1 MIDAITQPFIEFS
14 FMRRALVGCL
24 ALSLGAPPIGVFLML
39 RRMSLMG
46 DAMSHAI
53 LPGAAIGYLLAG
65 LSLFAMSLGGFA
77 AGLAVALS
85 AGLIA
90 RSTVLREDA
99 SLAAFYL
106 VSLALGV
113 LIVSVRGSNIDLLHV
128 LFGTVLALDDQA
140 LLLVASISTLS
151 LLVLA
156 VIYRPLVLECFD
168 LQFLRSTSDFSSP
181 TYFNFLV
188 LVVLNLVSGFQALG
202 TLMAVGIMLLPAVT
216 ARFWADDVSG
226 LILVAILVAFA
237 ASLTGLL
244 LSYYANVPT
253 GPAIILLAGVFC
265 PNGDAHVYEPTPAD
279 AKNLAAAQILFTN
292 GLGFEGWMDRLEKSS
307 GFKGTV
313 VVASTGVKPRT
324 MVEDAKTITDPP
336 CLAEPRQRQTLR
348 HQYPRRADRRRSGR
362 QVVLRSEYSQ
372 ISRRNRQGRIRREGG
387 ARRAPARSAQDHHE
401 PRRLRLFRC
410 GLRAR
415 DHRP

>member
-1 MIDAITQPFIEFS
+1 MIDAVTQPFIEFA

-77 AGLAVALS
+77 AGLAVALA
-85 AGLIA
+85 AGLVA
-90 RSTVLREDA
+90 RSTILREDA

-113 LIVSVRGSNIDLLHV
+113 LIVSVRGSNVDLLHV
-128 LFGTVLALDDQA
+128 LFGTVLALDDAA
-140 LLLVASISTLS
+140 LYLVASITTVS
-151 LLVLA
+151 LAVLA

-168 LQFLRSTSDFSSP
+168 PHFLRSASALSSP
-181 TYFNFLV
+181 THLMFLV

-216 ARFWADDVSG
+216 ARFWAEDVSG
-226 LILVAILVAFA
+226 LILVAAGSAFA

-244 LSYYANVPT
+244 VSYYANVPT
-253 GPAIILLAGVFC
+253 GPAIILLCGVS
-265 PNGDAHVYEPTPAD
+265 Y
-279 AKNLAAAQILFTN
+279 LFSLLF
-292 GLGFEGWMDRLEKSS
+292 GLKGGVIWGLLPRKHLE
-307 GFKGTV
+307 
-313 VVASTGVKPRT
+313 A
-324 MVEDAKTITDPP
+324 
-336 CLAEPRQRQTLR
+336 
-348 HQYPRRADRRRSGR
+348 
-362 QVVLRSEYSQ
+362 
-372 ISRRNRQGRIRREGG
+372 
-387 ARRAPARSAQDHHE
+387 
-401 PRRLRLFRC
+401 
-410 GLRAR
+410 
-415 DHRP
+415 

>member
-1 MIDAITQPFIEFS
+1 MIDAVTQPFVEFA

-77 AGLAVALS
+77 AGLAVALA
-85 AGLIA
+85 AGLVA

-113 LIVSVRGSNIDLLHV
+113 LIVSVS
-128 LFGTVLALDDQA
+128 TVSLA
-140 LLLVASISTLS
+140 
-151 LLVLA
+151 VLA

-168 LQFLRSTSDFSSP
+168 PHFLRSASALSSP
-181 TYFNFLV
+181 THLMFLV

-216 ARFWADDVSG
+216 ARFWAEDVSG
-226 LILVAILVAFA
+226 LILVAVGSAFA

-244 LSYYANVPT
+244 VSYYANVPT
-253 GPAIILLAGVFC
+253 GPAIILLCGIS
-265 PNGDAHVYEPTPAD
+265 Y
-279 AKNLAAAQILFTN
+279 LFSLLF
-292 GLGFEGWMDRLEKSS
+292 GLKSGLIWGLLPRKHLE
-307 GFKGTV
+307 
-313 VVASTGVKPRT
+313 A
-324 MVEDAKTITDPP
+324 
-336 CLAEPRQRQTLR
+336 
-348 HQYPRRADRRRSGR
+348 
-362 QVVLRSEYSQ
+362 
-372 ISRRNRQGRIRREGG
+372 
-387 ARRAPARSAQDHHE
+387 
-401 PRRLRLFRC
+401 
-410 GLRAR
+410 
-415 DHRP
+415 